1 MAACFEQT
9 LDVPDLGVPNDPSSL
24 RARLM
29 AGLPQE
35 MAKTFTQAQFTAI
48 ERALE
53 EVPTSK
59 PRVDVHLS
67 IPLFRRRCFF
77 VFLAGSERRSPE
89 RRRQDRSIH
98 RLWRFANI
106 AALSFALLFLIPAFL
121 GLSHIVV
128 ALAAN

>member
-1 MAACFEQT
+1 
-9 LDVPDLGVPNDPSSL
+9 
-24 RARLM
+24 M